1 MKKIFLFAFC
11 TLFALALKAQT
22 NTEDLKYLQTMF
34 GMDKKQFVAERM
46 QISKADSAK
55 FWSAYEEYE
64 LYRSEIG
71 DKRGGN
77 VQLYSQNY
85 STLTKAQADAIVKTA
100 FEVNDEFTGLL
111 QKTYK
116 IMSKDVS
123 AVKAGQFVFLEMYF
137 EAAGRM
143 KLAEIIPHI
152 GEIPP
157 LKK

>member
-22 NTEDLKYLQTMF
+22 NTDDLKYLQTIF

-100 FEVNDEFTGLL
+100 FEVNDEFIGLL

-116 IMSKDVS
+116 TMSKDVS

-137 EAAGRM
+137 EAVGRM

>member
-100 FEVNDEFTGLL
+100 FEVNDEFIGLL

-116 IMSKDVS
+116 TMSKDVS

-137 EAAGRM
+137 EAVGRM